1 MVIAEP
7 ALMTPSEVAEA
18 LRVSRSKVYA
28 LVASGRLPSTRIT
41 GSVRIPRAA
50 LDQYIAAATSW
61 PEAPVASIGR

>member
-7 ALMTPSEVAEA
+7 ALMTPLEAAQA

-28 LVASGRLPSTRIT
+28 LIASGRLPATRIT

-50 LDQYIAAATSW
+50 LEQHIAAATSW
-61 PEAPVASIGR
+61 PDAPVASVGR

>member
-7 ALMTPSEVAEA
+7 ALMTPREAAEA

-28 LVASGRLPSTRIT
+28 LIASGRLPSTRIT

-50 LDQYIAAATSW
+50 LEQYISAATSW
-61 PEAPVASIGR
+61 PGSPAAS